1 MSARVTDKAL
11 LALVDLIY
19 EAACDPGKRWPEL
32 LRTFTCALR
41 DRGPLVCAHDRKTMS
56 ATATFQGTFGCESL
70 FLGTLLPHLARAAQ
84 IHHRFAFLQSLSHSS
99 LAVLDAVP
107 AAVVLLNA
115 SGRALHGNASAQA
128 ELRRADPFR
137 LGPSRE
143 ICVRGTSG
151 AQASVRRAIE
161 AALDPA
167 RRATERLSTVAQV
180 PRRNGEM
187 LSVQILPLPLGNCA
201 RRITTISRGFAACA
215 LVIHGAAA
223 GIPTVGLQLLQH
235 IYGLTPAEVKVALA
249 IAEGETIKGYA
260 ERRRIS
266 RNTAASQLKRA
277 FDKTGLRR
285 QSELVRW
292 LLQGGATLRPGTTAT
307 PAGLDGCRSKEIPVT
322 RDLGW
327 DDDLLSDIT

>member
-1 MSARVTDKAL
+1 MSAPGTDQAL
-11 LALVDLIY
+11 LALINLIY
-19 EAACDPGKRWPEL
+19 EAACDPGERWPEF
-32 LRTFTCALR
+32 LRTFACALSG
-41 DRGPLVCAHDRKTMS
+41 RGTLIFAQDRKTTS
-56 ATATFQGTFGCESL
+56 ASTAFKGAFGCEPL

-84 IHHRFAFLQSLSHSS
+84 LQHRFAFLQSLSDSA
-99 LAVLDAVP
+99 LAVLDTVP

-151 AQASVRRAIE
+151 AQASVRRAIG

-167 RRATERLSTVAQV
+167 PRSATERLATVAQV

-187 LSVQILPLPLGNCA
+187 LSVQTLPLPLGNCA
-201 RRITTISRGFAACA
+201 RRITSIRRGFAACA

-223 GIPTVGLQLLQH
+223 AIPTVGLQLLQH
-235 IYGLTPAEVKVALA
+235 IYGLTPAEIKVALA

-292 LLQGGATLRPGTTAT
+292 LLQGGATLRPGTTAAPT
-307 PAGLDGCRSKEIPVT
+307 GLAGRS
-322 RDLGW
+322 G
-327 DDDLLSDIT
+327 

>member
-1 MSARVTDKAL
+1 MKRVVVSAPVTDKAL
-11 LALVDLIY
+11 LALIDLIY
-19 EAACDPGKRWPEL
+19 EAACDPGERWPEF

-41 DRGPLVCAHDRKTMS
+41 GRGSLVCAHDRKTTS
-56 ATATFQGTFGCESL
+56 ASTTFQGTFGCEPL
-70 FLGTLLPHLARAAQ
+70 FLGTLLPHLVRAAR
-84 IHHRFAFLQSLSHSS
+84 IRHRFAFLQSLSHSS
-99 LAVLDAVP
+99 LAVLDTVS

-115 SGRALHGNASAQA
+115 SGRALHGNASAEA

-143 ICVRGTSG
+143 ICVRGTSE
-151 AQASVRRAIE
+151 AQASVRRAIG

-167 RRATERLSTVAQV
+167 LSATERLSTVAQV

-187 LSVQILPLPLGNCA
+187 LSVQTLPLPLGSCG
-201 RRITTISRGFAACA
+201 RRMTTIGRGFAACA
-215 LVIHGAAA
+215 LVIHGVAAA
-223 GIPTVGLQLLQH
+223 IPTVGLQLLQH
-235 IYGLTPAEVKVALA
+235 IYGLTPAEIKVALA

-307 PAGLDGCRSKEIPVT
+307 PAGLHGRS
-322 RDLGW
+322 G
-327 DDDLLSDIT
+327 